1 VISLSVRQTTEKS
14 TLRFSPSV
22 SEATS
27 VVLVYLLN
35 NHYLSFWERRGF
47 NQLESSTFLVGNAGP
62 VFTIKACMG
71 DFFKG
76 IYDKYKQ
83 HKVIGLY
90 MSYDPVLVIND
101 PKLVQEIM
109 IRDFKSFHDRPMPQN
124 EDHDPITGNLFN
136 LPGQKWRDM
145 RVKLSPTFTSG
156 KLKSMFP
163 IIRDCSKV
171 LEDFLVKSMKN
182 DVDVFEFRDLMARFN
197 TNIISSVAFGVEND
211 CINEPEHR
219 QDVVKS
225 SQCSDDVPVVGQHQ
239 HGELFEDLG

>member
-1 VISLSVRQTTEKS
+1 
-14 TLRFSPSV
+14 
-22 SEATS
+22 
-27 VVLVYLLN
+27 
-35 NHYLSFWERRGF
+35 
-47 NQLESSTFLVGNAGP
+47 
-62 VFTIKACMG
+62 MG

-101 PKLVQEIM
+101 PKLVQEIL

-171 LEDFLVKSMKN
+171 LEDYLVKSMKN
-182 DVDVFEFRDLMARFN
+182 GVDVFEFRDLMARFN

-211 CINEPEHR
+211 CINEPEHIFR
-219 QDVVKS
+219 RMGAKIFAPTLKNGIKGVLAFFLPNILKKLKIKMLDQDVDDFLFSMVRQTS
-225 SQCSDDVPVVGQHQ
+225 PETTSCSC
-239 HGELFEDLG
+239 

>member
-1 VISLSVRQTTEKS
+1 
-14 TLRFSPSV
+14 
-22 SEATS
+22 